1 MVFIKKRYETGE
13 EMICLGDT
21 TTLLPLLLRSASAC
35 SLADIRPYSFVTE
48 LAMDLNTRE
57 SFGDLLVPI
66 SIIFFLEFLES
77 FCGQMEHEALFRC
90 HFLEF

>member
-1 MVFIKKRYETGE
+1 
-13 EMICLGDT
+13 MICLGDT

-66 SIIFFLEFLES
+66 SIIFFWNSWNLSVGKWSMRPCLDAIFWNFEWIS
-77 FCGQMEHEALFRC
+77 FHI
-90 HFLEF
+90 